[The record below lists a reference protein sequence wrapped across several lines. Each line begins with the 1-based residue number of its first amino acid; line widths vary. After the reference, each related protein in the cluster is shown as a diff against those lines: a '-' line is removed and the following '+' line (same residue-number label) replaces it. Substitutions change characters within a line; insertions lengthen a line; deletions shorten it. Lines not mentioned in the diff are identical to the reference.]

1 MNGTFLARFDK
12 DGNILSTQG
21 YQGQNEQV
29 VGKVIQMFNDV
40 VADGEATFKKA
51 QGFKDELFDV
61 WAVVNNFPQV
71 VEVLKSKGLT
81 PKVRQK
87 TAEEIQTENNEL
99 LAKLTATV
107 KSLAD
112 EVRILK
118 TAGAKPAK
126 GE

>member
-81 PKVRQK
+81 
-87 TAEEIQTENNEL
+87 AGYL
-99 LAKLTATV
+99 LTFDFRKGKNRKPGSEWVEWDGT
-107 KSLAD
+107 
-112 EVRILK
+112 RIFDVMV
-118 TAGAKPAK
+118 
-126 GE
+126 